1 MLLRSLAP
9 NAPGIA
15 AQNPASRRRFPR
27 KTFMFN
33 SFSPGPGRKWL
44 GVGLVGNGG
53 GCQNAKWNFTFINN
67 TAKQVFQ
74 LRVDAS
80 LVSSQRINLYS
91 AWRLVLNHHPSLV
104 GGRRRHANSFCQVR
118 ETESYKCKFGNEL
131 LWWSC
136 SFNYRSIQ
144 IFFMVADLSTTMW
157 ASRNDR
163 QPSDSESI
171 ISFQLWHSV
180 IFLTPFCTGPQRGS
194 ASVLICMTVSGCSR
208 SRFLAAKGRS
218 HLSGPFS
225 DDAGYG
231 ARMMNGGHTGIDWW
245 NRNGP
250 PGG

>member
-1 MLLRSLAP
+1 MAWSWFGGEWRRMPECKMEFYIYKQHSQT
-9 NAPGIA
+9 GF
-15 AQNPASRRRFPR
+15 PAE
-27 KTFMFN
+27 
-33 SFSPGPGRKWL
+33 
-44 GVGLVGNGG
+44 G
-53 GCQNAKWNFTFINN
+53 GCESSFEPE
-67 TAKQVFQ
+67 
-74 LRVDAS
+74 VDSAPRR
-80 LVSSQRINLYS
+80 RINLYS

-136 SFNYRSIQ
+136 SFNDRSIQ
-144 IFFMVADLSTTMW
+144 IFFMVPDLSTTMW

-180 IFLTPFCTGPQRGS
+180 IFLTPFSAGPTRGS

-208 SRFLAAKGRS
+208 SRILAAKGRS

-231 ARMMNGGHTGIDWW
+231 ARMMNGGH
-245 NRNGP
+245 RY
-250 PGG
+250 